1 MNMDPSVRVSRFQI
15 VWRAGLLLLAL
26 ALFVA
31 SFVQGATRERLVEKD
46 NGDWAD
52 PQTASDDEIYESSYR
67 NDTVEIFTSRG
78 VFQGLLA
85 KLAQPTGMAF
95 DAAGNLFIASNQRP
109 FFSITKFGTDG
120 SHSTFADHTM
130 LNAPH
135 GLAFD
140 GAGNLFVA
148 NTAGNTIVKFTPEG
162 VGTIFADVDDG
173 LDGPVSLAFDTAGT
187 LYVTN
192 VDGGGP
198 STDGRVLKFTP
209 DGIGSVFNGRGFD
222 SPYGL
227 AFDRDGN
234 LYVSNLD
241 NSVIEK
247 FSPTGIDLGP
257 FVTSGCNHPLGI
269 MFDRAG
275 KLYVANQGNATIE
288 RYSRNGTDLGVFAT
302 TRGGPHFLVLAP
314 VATKQPE
321 D

>member
-1 MNMDPSVRVSRFQI
+1 MYRPAKVSHRQSARCAILF
-15 VWRAGLLLLAL
+15 LLPL
-26 ALFVA
+26 ALFLVSA
-31 SFVQGATRERLVEKD
+31 AQSGTRHRTVGNR
-46 NGDWAD
+46 NGDWAEPD
-52 PQTASDDEIYESSYR
+52 LASGDDVYETSYR

-78 VFQGLLA
+78 LFKVLLA

-95 DAAGNLFIASNQRP
+95 DAAGNLYVASNQRP
-109 FFSITKFGTDG
+109 SFSITKFWTDG
-120 SHSTFADHTM
+120 SHSTFADKTL

-140 GAGNLFVA
+140 SAGNLFVA

-162 VGTIFADVDDG
+162 VGTIFADADDG
-173 LDGPVSLAFDTAGT
+173 LLGPVSLAFDAVGN

-198 STDGRVLKFTP
+198 PTDGRVLKFTP
-209 DGIGSVFNGRGFD
+209 DGIASVFNGRGFD

-227 AFDRDGN
+227 AFDGDGN

-241 NSVIEK
+241 SSVIEK
-247 FSPTGIDLGP
+247 FSPNGTDLGV
-257 FVTSGCNHPLGI
+257 FASSGCNHPLGI

-302 TRGGPHFLVLAP
+302 TRGGPHFLALAP
-314 VATKQPE
+314 AQTNQPT